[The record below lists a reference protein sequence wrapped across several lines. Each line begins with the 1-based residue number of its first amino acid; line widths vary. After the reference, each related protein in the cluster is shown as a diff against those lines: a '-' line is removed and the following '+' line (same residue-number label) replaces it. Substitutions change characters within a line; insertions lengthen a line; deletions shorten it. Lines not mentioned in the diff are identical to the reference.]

1 MQSVPMR
8 GARSRA
14 GQSQSARLRTES
26 FTRRKRCAMRYQ
38 FAEFELDTE
47 RELLLGPAG
56 PITLRRQP
64 LRVLQH
70 LIEAAPAVVTRDE
83 LMDALW
89 GHHALSVN
97 VIPQTLSELRQALD
111 DNPQNPRFIG
121 TRHRRGYAFIAPVTR
136 LAPSSG
142 AASVEPNDELESQVA
157 LNASLLPATNA
168 HRPWRAAAWIVLA
181 TVLIGTTV
189 LLLRWKDDASTLRAA
204 TSGSR
209 PVILVTAAPDRA
221 AEAALLR
228 LRLRAAEDVVV
239 LEPDTAALLTPS
251 ANGPQQI
258 RIDSS
263 GAWSLHAGDDRL
275 LQQGD
280 APTGDFA
287 FRSNALTAVVRT
299 VLQLSPRTGSEPGW
313 PSDGEALETLA
324 NALLA
329 LHWDDL
335 ESARSGFR
343 LALTDLNAPA
353 FLRLLQARADRRAGD
368 WASASALLAVP
379 AANAAGHSTPGHL
392 LVEAQRAEL
401 NGASAEAMA
410 ALRAFH
416 HLVPEDV
423 DQTMQLLDWQLR
435 GRQWQAAETT
445 LAELAT
451 RSPWLGNNA
460 LRLARGRLA
469 LGLEKPD
476 DALAL
481 LQPIFDT
488 PDRYPAR
495 TLVAAWQLRSAIEQN
510 RGQSEQTLTALE
522 PHIATATPDL
532 ALLAGT
538 LARARANIPLAES
551 AFATAISGFAVQG
564 RHGEQRRAELEAA
577 QLDLDRGKAAEASE
591 RMQALLAAS
600 QKAGEPALL
609 VDINT
614 ALGLAYTKAGKL
626 DDARSTLDRA
636 IEIASRSDDKSR
648 EAIAFLNRGVLLVQL
663 GRLDEAEASF
673 ARSANLFRSVEDPR
687 GETAA
692 LSSVAAVA
700 ARRGRNQQAREAHS
714 LVLERQREF
723 GSAIEIGR
731 AAFNLG
737 IVEREL
743 GELDEAISH
752 FDEAFAVLLAADAID
767 FALQVSASRAELE
780 LLRGHAGRAAAAL
793 AQIEKYSDQGSP
805 MRRAAVRAAS
815 GRVAEVA
822 GDSIGAV
829 KHYQQARDLREQA
842 GARAWVLATD
852 LLLLRMELRKSPGS
866 DRLRVRLE
874 AIEGEFKRLGED
886 RDALFAA
893 LISAESALAAG
904 DRTSAQTIMDRLR
917 EPVLQSGNRPQQHQ
931 AEWILAGLASGDERD
946 ERLMRLAKSAANEGF
961 GTLARLADVA
971 RKPTTSPAGG
981 EKMKELESAQLGGI
995 LAAPSAAFQ

>member
-1 MQSVPMR
+1 
-8 GARSRA
+8 
-14 GQSQSARLRTES
+14 
-26 FTRRKRCAMRYQ
+26 MRYQ

-83 LMDALW
+83 LMDSLW

-111 DNPQNPRFIG
+111 DDPQNPRFIE
-121 TRHRRGYAFIAPVTR
+121 TRHRRGYVFIAQVAR
-136 LAPSSG
+136 LAPSS
-142 AASVEPNDELESQVA
+142 AAPTADLNDDLES
-157 LNASLLPATNA
+157 LPAATRSPPSCRA
-168 HRPWRAAAWIVLA
+168 LTKPAAKARPPWRTAALIVMAIVGIGSTA
-181 TVLIGTTV
+181 T
-189 LLLRWKDDASTLRAA
+189 LLHWRSDAKTPHAA
-204 TSGSR
+204 TPGTR
-209 PVILVTAAPDRA
+209 PVIAITAAPERV

-228 LRLRAAEDVVV
+228 LRLRAAEDVIV
-239 LEPDTAALLTPS
+239 LEPDLATLIVPS
-251 ANGPQQI
+251 ANGLQQI

-263 GAWSLHAGDDRL
+263 GAWSLHAGDDSL

-287 FRSNALTAVVRT
+287 SRSNALTTEIRIA
-299 VLQLSPRTGSEPGW
+299 LQLSSRAGTEPGW
-313 PSDGEALETLA
+313 PSDSSALETLA
-324 NALLA
+324 NAMMA

-335 ESARSGFR
+335 DNARSGLR
-343 LALTDLNAPA
+343 LALTDLDAPA
-353 FLRLLQARADRRAGD
+353 SLRLLQAHADRRAGD
-368 WASASALLAVP
+368 WASAAAALSMP
-379 AANAAGHSTPGHL
+379 AADSTIPSTPGHL
-392 LVEAQRAEL
+392 LVEAQRADL

-410 ALRAFH
+410 ALRAYH

-423 DQTMQLLDWQLR
+423 DQSMQLLDWQLR
-435 GRQWQAAETT
+435 SRQWQAAETT

-451 RSPWLGNNA
+451 RSPWLGVDA
-460 LRLARGRLA
+460 LRVPKARLA
-469 LGLEKPD
+469 IGLEKPD
-476 DALAL
+476 DALL
-481 LQPIFDT
+481 LMRPIFDT
-488 PDRYPAR
+488 PDHYSAG
-495 TLVAAWQLRSAIEQN
+495 TIAMAWQLRSAIEQN
-510 RGQSEQTLTALE
+510 RGESEQLLQALA
-522 PHIATATPDL
+522 PQIATATPDL
-532 ALLAGT
+532 ALIAGT

-591 RMQALLAAS
+591 RMQALLATS
-600 QKAGEPALL
+600 EKAGEPALL
-609 VDINT
+609 IDLNT
-614 ALGLAYTKAGKL
+614 ALGLAYTKAGRL
-626 DDARSTLDRA
+626 DAARGTLDQA
-636 IEIASRSDDKSR
+636 IKIADRYDDIPR
-648 EAIAFLNRGVLLVQL
+648 EAVAFLNRGVLLVQL

-673 ARSANLFRSVEDPR
+673 ARSANLFRSIENPR

-700 ARRGRNQQAREAHS
+700 ARQGRNQQAREAHAQ
-714 LVLERQREF
+714 VLERQREF
-723 GSAIEIGR
+723 GSAIEVGR

-743 GELDEAISH
+743 GELDAAILH
-752 FDEAFAVLLAADAID
+752 FDEAFAVLLGADAID

-780 LLRGHAGRAAAAL
+780 LLRGHADRAATAL
-793 AQIEKYSDQGSP
+793 AQVDPFSNQGSP
-805 MRRAAVRAAS
+805 IRKAAVLAAS

-822 GDSIGAV
+822 GDVASAV
-829 KHYQQARDLREQA
+829 KHYQRARDLREQA

-852 LLLLRMELRKSPGS
+852 LLLLRIELRESPGS

-886 RDALFAA
+886 RDAIFAA
-893 LISAESALAAG
+893 LIAAESALAAG
-904 DRTSAQTIMDRLR
+904 NNASAQMIMDRLR

-946 ERLMRLAKSAANEGF
+946 ERLMRLAQIATSEGF
-961 GTLARLADVA
+961 GALARLSGVA
-971 RKPTTSPAGG
+971 RTPTASPAGG
-981 EKMKELESAQLGGI
+981 EKLKELESAQLGGI